1 MSKRETIAFRKVAGG
16 GGQEEEVQE
25 DEGQEEGRQE
35 EGETSGNKEEDVAE
49 GHHQPQHLE
58 HQLMVHVVERRWLQ
72 ENIRVE

>member
-1 MSKRETIAFRKVAGG
+1 MSKRETIAFKKVAGG
-16 GGQEEEVQE
+16 KEEE
-25 DEGQEEGRQE
+25 EE
-35 EGETSGNKEEDVAE
+35 ETSGDKEEDVPE